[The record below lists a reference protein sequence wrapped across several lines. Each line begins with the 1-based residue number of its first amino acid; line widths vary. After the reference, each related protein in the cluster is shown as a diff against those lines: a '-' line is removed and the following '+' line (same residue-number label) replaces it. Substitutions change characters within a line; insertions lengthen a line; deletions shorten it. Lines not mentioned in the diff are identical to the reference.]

1 MSAYFYIA
9 RMKLL
14 VFLTYRF
21 EVLTTLGTNLI
32 ILMANIFLW
41 KTAYRGTNAIF
52 GVTET
57 QMLTYTV
64 VSVLLSSFYSFNI
77 ENTLQERIAQ
87 GNIAL
92 DFLKPI
98 NLIIGYFFEDV
109 GISMSAII
117 SKLIP
122 IFIISAVFVHVPL
135 PDSLYT
141 FLIFLISSIFSYII
155 LWLISALIAALC
167 FWVVQ
172 LGEIKTIKDG
182 IILLLSGKII
192 PIWMF
197 PKGIQKILSFLPFQ
211 YVYQTPLSIYIN
223 RLPPD
228 EIVFSLF
235 IQIIWILFFSLLL
248 YLLWIKARRH
258 VFVQGG

>member
-98 NLIIGYFFEDV
+98 NLIIGYFF
-109 GISMSAII
+109 GFILRPYYSLMSLLSDWM
-117 SKLIP
+117 SKLNIP
-122 IFIISAVFVHVPL
+122 
-135 PDSLYT
+135 
-141 FLIFLISSIFSYII
+141 
-155 LWLISALIAALC
+155 
-167 FWVVQ
+167 
-172 LGEIKTIKDG
+172 
-182 IILLLSGKII
+182 
-192 PIWMF
+192 
-197 PKGIQKILSFLPFQ
+197 
-211 YVYQTPLSIYIN
+211 
-223 RLPPD
+223 
-228 EIVFSLF
+228 
-235 IQIIWILFFSLLL
+235 
-248 YLLWIKARRH
+248 
-258 VFVQGG
+258 